1 MLAIAKRGE
10 IRREEIPKDM
20 IIAAFPSCIKGLY
33 DTMASDRPVFHIG
46 PFALTSFLV
55 NIGMSVENIVN
66 FFRSVSDFDERM
78 PRCQVEH
85 MVGVRG
91 SRTKYIPPRCDIL
104 RTHGICHTT
113 DELCKEIRHPLA
125 CYRRKLKI
133 VKSASV

>member
-85 MVGVRG
+85 MAGVRG

-104 RTHGICHTT
+104 NCEIGFSL
-113 DELCKEIRHPLA
+113 ELLEFATFRNGRPNF
-125 CYRRKLKI
+125 YRKRKKPT
-133 VKSASV
+133 